1 MPGINKLRTIEHVE
15 RCIVANKLAVRTI
28 KERAKKVLQLI
39 QKCAQEA
46 PEVRDGNP
54 IKWD

>member
-15 RCIVANKLAVRTI
+15 RCIVANKLAVLTI
-28 KERAKKVLQLI
+28 KERAKQVLQLI
-39 QKCAQEA
+39 QKCAKEA

-54 IKWD
+54 LKWD